1 MRITLILIMSFLLTN
16 CSNSYV
22 KNKKIISSPN
32 DLMKFTNV
40 WCEKNKS
47 TDKTIRM
54 CGQGW
59 SKDLTISEQK
69 AIMDSKL
76 KIADITQH
84 SLIKN
89 EKIIHKDNKKGIDK
103 SYEMTA
109 ENILEEATIS
119 GYKIISKK
127 VLKEKNGWRTMVL
140 LEFKNSYLGTSIFVG
155 AGPFLILPEVS

>member
-22 KNKKIISSPN
+22 KNKKVISSPN

-47 TDKTIRM
+47 TDKIISM

-140 LEFKNSYLGTSIFVG
+140 LEYN
-155 AGPFLILPEVS
+155 LI

>member
-22 KNKKIISSPN
+22 KNKKVISSPN

-47 TDKTIRM
+47 TDKIIRM

-69 AIMDSKL
+69 AIMNSKL

-140 LEFKNSYLGTSIFVG
+140 LEYN
-155 AGPFLILPEVS
+155 LI

>member
-1 MRITLILIMSFLLTN
+1 MRITLIIIMSFLLTN

-22 KNKKIISSPN
+22 KNKKVISSPN

-47 TDKTIRM
+47 TDKIIRM

-89 EKIIHKDNKKGIDK
+89 EKIIHNDNKKGIDK

-140 LEFKNSYLGTSIFVG
+140 LEYN
-155 AGPFLILPEVS
+155 LI

>member
-47 TDKTIRM
+47 TDKIIRM

-89 EKIIHKDNKKGIDK
+89 EKIIHKDNKKGINK

-140 LEFKNSYLGTSIFVG
+140 LEYN
-155 AGPFLILPEVS
+155 LI

>member
-1 MRITLILIMSFLLTN
+1 MRTIIIILVGLMLSN
-16 CSNSYV
+16 CTSSYV
-22 KNKKIISSPN
+22 KNKKTITSPN

-47 TDKTIRM
+47 TDKVIRM

-69 AIMDSKL
+69 AILDSKL

-84 SLIKN
+84 TLMRN

-103 SYEMTA
+103 SYEMNA

-119 GYKIISKK
+119 GYKIVSKK
-127 VLKEKNGWRTMVL
+127 VMKERNGWRTMVL
-140 LEFKNSYLGTSIFVG
+140 LEYKLS
-155 AGPFLILPEVS
+155 

>member
-1 MRITLILIMSFLLTN
+1 MRTILIIIIGLIVSN
-16 CSNSYV
+16 CSSSYV
-22 KNKKIISSPN
+22 KNKKTITSPN

-47 TDKTIRM
+47 TDKVIRM

-59 SKDLTISEQK
+59 SKDLSISEQK

-103 SYEMTA
+103 SYEMAA

-119 GYKIISKK
+119 GYRIISKK

-140 LEFKNSYLGTSIFVG
+140 LEYN
-155 AGPFLILPEVS
+155 LI

>member
-1 MRITLILIMSFLLTN
+1 MRILIITIMSLILTN
-16 CSNSYV
+16 CTNSYV
-22 KNKKIISSPN
+22 KNKKTINSPN

-47 TDKTIRM
+47 TDNLIKM

-69 AIMDSKL
+69 AIMDAKL

-84 SLIKN
+84 SIIKS
-89 EKIIHKDNKKGIDK
+89 EKITHKENNKGVVKN
-103 SYEMTA
+103 YEMTA
-109 ENILEEATIS
+109 DNTLEEAS
-119 GYKIISKK
+119 VAGYKIITKK

-140 LEFKNSYLGTSIFVG
+140 LEFKNS
-155 AGPFLILPEVS
+155 